1 MGRIAKVLEFIR
13 GVGGKSDTKCDP
25 GGGAIR
31 QAPHAQQPGDDAH
44 PLPGDY
50 AVLVET
56 PQSGGFAAVGYVDPL
71 NAQTAGPGERRIY
84 ARAADGSQVIEL
96 WLQSDGSAAMNNG
109 TGFLV
114 LQSDGSVNING
125 LIIGTD
131 GKATS
136 PTGFEGPSMV
146 ADGKELAGHTHPGV
160 ETGSSNTGQNQ

>member
-56 PQSGGFAAVGYVDPL
+56 PQSGGFAAVGYVDPQ
-71 NAQTAGPGERRIY
+71 NTQTAGPGERRVY
-84 ARAADGSQVIEL
+84 ARTADGSQVVEL
-96 WLQSDGSAAMNNG
+96 WLKSDGSARLSNAGGYLELEAEGDVVGNG
-109 TGFLV
+109 ARMTRDGDV
-114 LQSDGSVNING
+114 VTSDGVS
-125 LIIGTD
+125 LR
-131 GKATS
+131 
-136 PTGFEGPSMV
+136 
-146 ADGKELAGHTHPGV
+146 GHTHAQGNDSDNNTEQ
-160 ETGSSNTGQNQ
+160 ETEPPTL